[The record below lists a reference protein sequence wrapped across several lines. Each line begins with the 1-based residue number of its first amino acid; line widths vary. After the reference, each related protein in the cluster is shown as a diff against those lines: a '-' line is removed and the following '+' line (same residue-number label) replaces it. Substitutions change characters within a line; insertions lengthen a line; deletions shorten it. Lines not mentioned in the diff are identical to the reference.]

1 MAIISDREHQ
11 RTIDI
16 LIDNTTYFKWF
27 ASKYEMRAGKMKLSK
42 LIEKNEKQIL
52 YLKAIK

>member
-1 MAIISDREHQ
+1 MATISDREHQ

-16 LIDNTTYFKWF
+16 LKDNTTYFKWF
-27 ASKYEMRAGKMKLSK
+27 ASKYEMRAGMMKLSK

>member
-1 MAIISDREHQ
+1 MATISDREHQ

-16 LIDNTTYFKWF
+16 LKDNTTYFKWF
-27 ASKYEMRAGKMKLSK
+27 ACKYGMRSGKMKLSK
-42 LIEKNEKQIL
+42 LIEKNEKQIN

>member
-1 MAIISDREHQ
+1 MAIISDKEHQ

-27 ASKYEMRAGKMKLSK
+27 ASKYAMRSGKMKVHK
-42 LIEKNEKQIL
+42 LIERNKKQKNN
-52 YLKAIK
+52 LKTIK

>member
-1 MAIISDREHQ
+1 MATISDTERI

-27 ASKYEMRAGKMKLSK
+27 ASKYGMRAGKMKLSK